1 MLELGPE
8 LFELLN
14 AKQSVGNR
22 SPVIY
27 GTAGLSSAELAS
39 IESQVGFRLPEDF
52 SYLLR
57 NVQDPGGVLFP
68 WTNFEK
74 QEYDKAIA
82 GVLKGIE
89 FDIKHNAVWLQRWGE
104 RPADLSVA
112 LGVCRA
118 HFATWPGPLS
128 VYCPT

>member
-89 FDIKHNAVWLQRWGE
+89 FDIKHNAVWLQRWGG
-104 RPADLSVA
+104 RPAHLSA
-112 LGVCRA
+112 ARDIARPAFSTRPRLL
-118 HFATWPGPLS
+118 P
-128 VYCPT
+128 VYS